1 MIKLRNAG
9 AASILT
15 LFLALALLTTGAFAQ
30 SVQVS
35 KSASVH
41 RAVAVHNH
49 LGGGP
54 VATAPAAPAMPAAP
68 VVHKVHK
75 AHPAALRVRATAI
88 AIARG
93 SNNCGLFDGFLTGC
107 GAFGAFPFITGF
119 NSFGCGNSCGI
130 LNNGCL
136 W

>member
-1 MIKLRNAG
+1 MIRLRNAG
-9 AASILT
+9 AASIFT
-15 LFLALALLTTGAFAQ
+15 LFLALALFTTSAFAQ
-30 SVQVS
+30 STHVS
-35 KSASVH
+35 KSASVNI
-41 RAVAVHNH
+41 AVAVHNH

-54 VATAPAAPAMPAAP
+54 VATAPAAPAMPAMP

-75 AHPAALRVRATAI
+75 AHPAVRNVHATAI

-93 SNNCGLFDGFLTGC
+93 ANNCGLFDGFLTGC
-107 GAFGAFPFITGF
+107 GAFGTFPFVTGL
-119 NSFGCGNSCGI
+119 NNCCCNNCCGI

>member
-15 LFLALALLTTGAFAQ
+15 LFLTLTLLTTGAFAQ
-30 SVQVS
+30 SIQVS
-35 KSASVH
+35 KSAS
-41 RAVAVHNH
+41 AQGTVAVHSH

-54 VATAPAAPAMPAAP
+54 VTAAPAAPVMPAAP
-68 VVHKVHK
+68 VVHKVQKVQPAVHK
-75 AHPAALRVRATAI
+75 VRATAI
-88 AIARG
+88 ALARG
-93 SNNCGLFDGFLTGC
+93 SNDCGLFDGFLTGC
-107 GAFGAFPFITGF
+107 GAFSTFPFFTGF